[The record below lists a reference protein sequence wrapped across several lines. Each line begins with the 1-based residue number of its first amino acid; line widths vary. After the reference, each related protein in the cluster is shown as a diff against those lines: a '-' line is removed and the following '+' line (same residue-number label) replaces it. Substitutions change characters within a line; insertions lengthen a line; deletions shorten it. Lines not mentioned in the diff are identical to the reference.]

1 MKIVYTLHA
10 LERLRQRGIT
20 REQVEQCIRES
31 DKTEKL
37 EGLHEFI
44 KRLNDKVLVVIFK
57 ESGGR
62 IIIITAFKTSKVK
75 KYLP

>member
-20 REQVEQCIRES
+20 REQVEQCIREP
-31 DKTEKL
+31 DKIEKL
-37 EGLHEFI
+37 EGLHRCI
-44 KRLNDKVLVVIFK
+44 KRLNNKVLVAIYK
-57 ESGGR
+57 ESRDR
-62 IIIITAFKTSKVK
+62 IIIITAFKTSKIK